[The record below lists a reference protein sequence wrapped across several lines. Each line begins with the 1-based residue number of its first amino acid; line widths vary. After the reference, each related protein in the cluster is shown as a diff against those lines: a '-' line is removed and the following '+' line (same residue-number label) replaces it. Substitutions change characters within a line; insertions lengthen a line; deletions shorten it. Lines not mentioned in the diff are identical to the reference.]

1 MLKNTG
7 EAKQRSTSEVEA
19 VALALVG
26 EILCGR
32 PSCCIQEVGRCIRR
46 ITHVSG
52 LIVHTGLHTRVC
64 MHTGGR
70 LLLRCDRSPSQE
82 VGSPAAQSVGVA
94 DLRVVHKPL
103 NSTRIIRRASIISF
117 SLEVSA
123 FSQGNHPFTFDFFCH
138 FTGF

>member
-1 MLKNTG
+1 MSL
-7 EAKQRSTSEVEA
+7 RSQNPSRAGTRQHTDSTTNH
-19 VALALVG
+19 
-26 EILCGR
+26 
-32 PSCCIQEVGRCIRR
+32 PSCCIQGVGRCIRR

-82 VGSPAAQSVGVA
+82 VGSPAAQSVEVA
-94 DLRVVHKPL
+94 DLRVVHNPL
-103 NSTRIIRRASIISF
+103 NSTRIIRRASIISY
-117 SLEVSA
+117 SVEVSA